1 VSLSRPGLA
10 TGQIGQMPDGPAA
23 GLALKDCIEGRK
35 KLPEKALKAEE
46 EDHC

>member
-1 VSLSRPGLA
+1 MGRMPG
-10 TGQIGQMPDGPAA
+10 GPAA

-35 KLPEKALKAEE
+35 KLQKRAVKAEE